1 MAEEKKLGLFALIAL
16 VIGSMIGGGAFNL
29 ASDMASG
36 AGAGAILIGWI
47 ITGVGMIALAF
58 SFQNLTTKRPDL
70 DGGIFTYAREGFGHF
85 MGFNSGWGYWFAA
98 LLGNVAY
105 GTLLFSAVGYF
116 IPAFGDGQNVASIIG
131 ASVILW
137 CVHFLILRGVQS
149 AAMINLITTISKLVP
164 IFAFII
170 AIIFVFHLDL
180 FTNDFWGKGLS
191 LGSIR
196 TQVKSTMLVTVWV
209 FTGIEGAVLFS
220 SRAKKSSDVGKATVI
235 GLISVLVIY
244 VMITMLS
251 LGVMN
256 QQNLAGLPNPSMAAI
271 MEHIVGKW
279 GAVLI
284 NLGLIISVLGAW
296 LAWTLFAGEL
306 PLIAA
311 REGVFPKWFGKENK
325 NGAPANALTLTNA
338 IIQLFLLTFLISDA
352 AYQFAFSLAS
362 SAILIPYLFSGLY
375 QLKYSWLHKEP
386 NRGKNLIIGIIAS
399 IYGVWLVYAAGLDY
413 LLLTMILY
421 APGILVFRAVRKGK
435 EGPVF
440 NKAELLIAAAIL
452 LLTVIAVIRLAAG
465 SISI

>member
-36 AGAGAILIGWI
+36 AGAGAILIGWV

-116 IPAFGDGQNVASIIG
+116 IPVFGDGQNIASVIG

-137 CVHFLILRGVQS
+137 SVHFLILRGVQS

-170 AIIFVFHLDL
+170 AVIFVFHLDL
-180 FTNDFWGKGLS
+180 FTQDFWGQGLS
-191 LGSIR
+191 LGSIGS
-196 TQVKSTMLVTVWV
+196 QVKSTMLVTVWV

-235 GLISVLVIY
+235 GLISVLAIY
-244 VMITMLS
+244 IMITMLS
-251 LGVMN
+251 FGVMN
-256 QQNLAGLPNPSMAAI
+256 QENLAGLPNPSMAAI

-284 NLGLIISVLGAW
+284 NFGLIISVLGAW

-325 NGAPANALTLTNA
+325 NGAPTNALTLTNA
-338 IIQLFLLTFLISDA
+338 IIQLFLLTFIISDT

-362 SAILIPYLFSGLY
+362 SAILIPYLFSGFY

-386 NRGKNLIIGIIAS
+386 DRIKNIAIGLIAS
-399 IYGVWLVYAAGLDY
+399 IYGIWLIYAAGLDY

-421 APGILVFRAVRKGK
+421 APGILVFRAVRKSKK
-435 EGPVF
+435 EPVF
-440 NKAELLIAAAIL
+440 NKAEL
-452 LLTVIAVIRLAAG
+452 VVAVIILILAIVAIAELMSG